1 MERSSAGQAVRR
13 ERVATFPV
21 EPGAQS
27 GEAVM
32 VEDVTPPRSA
42 RSVVRQMSNKV
53 PQVTLYFWIIKILAT
68 TVGETVADYLSVNL
82 GLGLTG
88 TSYAMTALLVAV
100 LAVQLKL
107 KRYIPIVYWT
117 AVVLLSIVGTLITDN
132 LVDNLGIPLE
142 VTTAV
147 FAVALAVTVIAWY
160 VSERTLSIQTI
171 YTTRREV
178 FYWLTILFTFA
189 LGTAAGDFL
198 AEGLA
203 LGYAT
208 SVPLFAGAIAII
220 AVARFTFRLNGV
232 LAFWAAYVLTRPLGA
247 SLGDL
252 LAQSAGKGGMGLG
265 SFTTS
270 LLFLA
275 AIGALMAYLTV
286 NPQKEAISAR
296 GEGEPGSPSH
306 Q

>member
-1 MERSSAGQAVRR
+1 
-13 ERVATFPV
+13 
-21 EPGAQS
+21 
-27 GEAVM
+27 
-32 VEDVTPPRSA
+32 
-42 RSVVRQMSNKV
+42 MSNKV